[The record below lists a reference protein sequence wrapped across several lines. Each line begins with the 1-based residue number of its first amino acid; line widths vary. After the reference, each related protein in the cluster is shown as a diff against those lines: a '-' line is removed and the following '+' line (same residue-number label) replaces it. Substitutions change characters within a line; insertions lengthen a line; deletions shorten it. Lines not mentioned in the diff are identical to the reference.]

1 LLVRHNDARLNEAW
15 SDRKSSSAR
24 ALDHDARPQNVEIFY
39 TLIPGSHAISYKSII
54 YIHWL
59 ENCSRL
65 ETTMFRKKRPMNART
80 LVGRTVVAI
89 LGGAAVAAAS
99 AAPSYFNG
107 FETNT
112 VDWSQATRVA
122 SGTGGITSAAGGYHA
137 TTTTYTPSTGTTNYT
152 QWGGYNFGAGN
163 AVPTAFQPYS
173 TSIDIYLDVDANWN
187 NDTRFDFSS
196 AINKSDGTFQRDF
209 IFNAGFYNDASGPGA
224 NTKRF
229 VISASNNSQRANA
242 YAKNPGR
249 DPIAIST
256 TGWYTFEQSF
266 YDNAGVLA
274 VDLEIFDATSA
285 LVHKWT
291 LSDTSDLIS
300 GMGGN
305 RYGWFDVNEF
315 SSLAIDN
322 AMLEVGASVPEP
334 ATLLLVGASLLGLVA
349 VRRKSS

>member
-1 LLVRHNDARLNEAW
+1 
-15 SDRKSSSAR
+15 
-24 ALDHDARPQNVEIFY
+24 
-39 TLIPGSHAISYKSII
+39 
-54 YIHWL
+54 
-59 ENCSRL
+59 
-65 ETTMFRKKRPMNART
+65 MNART

-89 LGGAAVAAAS
+89 LGGVAVAAAS
-99 AAPSYFNG
+99 AAPLYFNG

-112 VDWSQATRVA
+112 FDWSQATRVA
-122 SGTGGITSAAGGYHA
+122 SGTGGITSAAGSFHA
-137 TTTTYTPSTGTTNYT
+137 TTATYTPNTGTTDYT
-152 QWGGYNFGAGN
+152 KWGGYNFGAGN
-163 AVPTAFQPYS
+163 AVATAFQPYS
-173 TSIDIYLDVDANWN
+173 TSIDIYLDVGAGWA

-196 AINKSDGTFQRDF
+196 AINNSSGTFLRDF
-209 IFNAGFYNDASGPGA
+209 IFNAGFYNDASGPGGGT
-224 NTKRF
+224 NRF
-229 VISASNNSQRANA
+229 VISASNNSQRGSA

-291 LSDTSDLIS
+291 LSNASDLIS
-300 GMGGN
+300 GVGGN
-305 RYGWFDVNEF
+305 RYGWFDLNEF

-322 AMLEVGASVPEP
+322 AKLEVEASVPEP
-334 ATLLLVGASLLGLVA
+334 STLLLVGASLLGLVA